1 MTPHVVHHQ
10 YLFDIYKTIR
20 SYMSYT
26 FLITAFFII
35 WSLFG
40 LCVLFNLED
49 AAKKPSL
56 RLAIAVGPI
65 IMIFGLAIAGCLLLI
80 EKTADWT
87 K

>member
-1 MTPHVVHHQ
+1 
-10 YLFDIYKTIR
+10 
-20 SYMSYT
+20 
-26 FLITAFFII
+26 
-35 WSLFG
+35 LFG

-87 K
+87 NKS

>member
-1 MTPHVVHHQ
+1 
-10 YLFDIYKTIR
+10 
-20 SYMSYT
+20 MSYT

-49 AAKKPSL
+49 DAKKPSL
-56 RLAIAVGPI
+56 RLAIVVGPI
-65 IMIFGLAIAGCLLLI
+65 IMIFGLVIAGCLLLI
-80 EKTADWT
+80 EKAADWV

>member
-1 MTPHVVHHQ
+1 
-10 YLFDIYKTIR
+10 
-20 SYMSYT
+20 MSYT

-49 AAKKPSL
+49 VEKKPSL
-56 RLAIAVGPI
+56 RLAIVVGPI
-65 IMIFGLAIAGCLLLI
+65 IMIFGLVIAGCLLLI
-80 EKTADWT
+80 EKTADWI

>member
-1 MTPHVVHHQ
+1 MTPLAVQHQ
-10 YLFDIYKTIR
+10 YLFDIYKTIK

-40 LCVLFNLED
+40 LCVLFNLE
-49 AAKKPSL
+49 AGSKPSL
-56 RLAIAVGPI
+56 RLAIVIGPI
-65 IMIFGLAIAGCLLLI
+65 IMIFGLVIIGFLLLI
-80 EKTADWT
+80 EKTTEWT

>member
-1 MTPHVVHHQ
+1 
-10 YLFDIYKTIR
+10 
-20 SYMSYT
+20 MSYT
-26 FLITAFFII
+26 FLTTAFFII

-56 RLAIAVGPI
+56 RLAIVVGPI
-65 IMIFGLAIAGCLLLI
+65 IMIFGLVIAGFLLLI
-80 EKTADWT
+80 EKAADWV

>member
-1 MTPHVVHHQ
+1 
-10 YLFDIYKTIR
+10 
-20 SYMSYT
+20 MSYT

-40 LCVLFNLED
+40 LCVLFNLTD
-49 AAKKPSL
+49 AEIKPSL

-80 EKTADWT
+80 EKTTDWI